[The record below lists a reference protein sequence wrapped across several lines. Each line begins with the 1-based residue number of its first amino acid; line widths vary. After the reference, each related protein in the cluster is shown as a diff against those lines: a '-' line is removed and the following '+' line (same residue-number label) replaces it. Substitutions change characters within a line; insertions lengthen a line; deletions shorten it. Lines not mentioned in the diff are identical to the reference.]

1 MGYVGNDYLPLIFPV
16 LVSPTFSY
24 ACPYDQHG
32 MCLMSRNLLFAT
44 FSDANNFL
52 KKIRIGKIQLKPNTD
67 FYFWESE
74 CDCLTQEHENMID
87 EADGSK
93 FVWKD
98 RDIGLTWLLQDHIQ
112 YSDIERLNAI
122 SYGGHDDWRVPSL
135 RELKTLGS
143 NVKNSFGYYVKE
155 ELENRIRGNY
165 VSCTTYLHWQ
175 DKAWWSFDGG
185 CSTTEEYS
193 EGKIKWGAEGEY
205 AGFEKD
211 TYHNF
216 ARLILVRGVETHFLS
231 DWAISLRDWAES
243 DNVFDFPVTQKAIE
257 EIESLALYHSSF
269 LPAEISRLPKL
280 KHLKCHSN
288 AGIED
293 ALFSIPSLEKLELL
307 RPYHTKPRIEE
318 IPASIQNLRH
328 LVSLN
333 ATQLGLKK
341 VHEAI
346 GSLEQ
351 LQSLNLSVNG
361 LETVPN
367 SIGNLDKLRSLHLSV
382 NHITAVPN
390 SIGQLNK
397 LEEFSIGGHFD
408 HLPESFGDLS
418 ELKKIIIRSDK
429 LTEIPSSFC
438 NLLKLE
444 NLICEAP
451 LRRLFHQI
459 DKLKLLKSLVIE
471 NALLESMPNDVFKMP
486 WLHTLSITGTP
497 IKRVPDEISGM
508 SNLEGLD
515 LSGTQIA
522 ELPRSM
528 LLLKNLRFLNVSST
542 QISTLPEW
550 LSDMGSLSRIAGK
563 GVKFPEILRKKRA

>member
-1 MGYVGNDYLPLIFPV
+1 MR
-16 LVSPTFSY
+16 
-24 ACPYDQHG
+24 
-32 MCLMSRNLLFAT
+32 LMSRNLLFAT

-52 KKIRIGKIQLKPNTD
+52 KKIRIGKVQRKPNTD

-74 CDCLTQEHENMID
+74 CDRLTQEHENMIE

-98 RDIGLTWLLQDHIQ
+98 RDIGLTWLLQDDIPHL
-112 YSDIERLNAI
+112 DIERLNAI

-143 NVKNSFGYYVKE
+143 NVKNSFGCYVKE
-155 ELENRIRGNY
+155 GLENRIRGIY

-175 DKAWWSFDGG
+175 DKAWWDFDEG

-243 DNVFDFPVTQKAIE
+243 DKVFDFPVTQKTIE
-257 EIESLALYHSSF
+257 ELENLVLYHSSS
-269 LPAEISRLPKL
+269 LPAAISRLPKL
-280 KHLKCHSN
+280 KHLKCYTN

-293 ALFSIPSLEKLELL
+293 ALFSIPGLETLELL
-307 RPYHTKPRIEE
+307 RPYHTKPHIEE
-318 IPASIQNLRH
+318 IPASVQSLRH

-346 GSLEQ
+346 GSLQQ
-351 LQSLNLSVNG
+351 LQSLNLSVNRI
-361 LETVPN
+361 ESIPN
-367 SIGNLDKLRSLHLSV
+367 SIGNLCELRFLHLSV
-382 NHITAVPN
+382 NQITAVPN

-408 HLPESFGDLS
+408 HLPESIGNLS

-429 LTEIPSSFC
+429 LTEIPTSFC
-438 NLLKLE
+438 NLSKLE
-444 NLICEAP
+444 ILICEAP
-451 LRRLFHQI
+451 LRRLFNPI
-459 DKLKLLKSLVIE
+459 DKLKILKSLLIE
-471 NALLESMPNDVFKMP
+471 NSLLDFIPNDVFAMS
-486 WLHTLSITGTP
+486 WLHTLSITGAP
-497 IKRVPDEISGM
+497 IKRIPDEISGI
-508 SNLEGLD
+508 SNLERLD
-515 LSGTQIA
+515 LSGTQIT

-542 QISTLPEW
+542 QIGSLPEW
-550 LSDMGSLSRIAGK
+550 LSDMKSLSHIAGK
-563 GVKFPEILRKKRA
+563 GVKFPEVLRKKRAYAPS